1 MKGPGTFSYRSGTSF
16 ARGLTIDPLLSEE
29 DARTLYEKWENGWGE
44 PLEFQ
49 GGAKAITCD
58 MVVNVP
64 ARELVRVYGK
74 SLAERLLTAAADF
87 KEV

>member
-1 MKGPGTFSYRSGTSF
+1 MSSPISVSYRSGTSF
-16 ARGLTIDPLLSEE
+16 SRGLTIDSLLKTE
-29 DARTLYEKWENGWGE
+29 DAQVLYERWDNKWGE

-58 MVVNVP
+58 MVAEVP
-64 ARELVRVYGK
+64 LDKLVRVYGK
-74 SLAERLLTAAADF
+74 ARAERLIKAATEF